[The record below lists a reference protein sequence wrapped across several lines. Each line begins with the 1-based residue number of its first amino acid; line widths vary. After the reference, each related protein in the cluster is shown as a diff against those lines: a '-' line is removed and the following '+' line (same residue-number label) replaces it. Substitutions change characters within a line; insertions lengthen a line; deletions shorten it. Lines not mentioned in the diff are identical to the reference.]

1 MLLRTHKRCLS
12 ACLAPTPGAMCGR
25 DIRYSKETSS
35 FFPITISGSFPHS
48 EILSGP
54 LVFSFIKYFDEST
67 SDEDEA
73 NVYMEREW
81 RVIGDV
87 KFALADVHRVFMPE
101 RYAERF
107 RADLPNYT
115 GQLTFSDN
123 I

>member
-1 MLLRTHKRCLS
+1 MSLEET
-12 ACLAPTPGAMCGR
+12 T
-25 DIRYSKETSS
+25 ETSGLDH
-35 FFPITISGSFPHS
+35 I
-48 EILSGP
+48 
-54 LVFSFIKYFDEST
+54 LVFPFIKYFDDLA

>member
-1 MLLRTHKRCLS
+1 MEEYRR
-12 ACLAPTPGAMCGR
+12 
-25 DIRYSKETSS
+25 ETRGT
-35 FFPITISGSFPHS
+35 FPINLEYF
-48 EILSGP
+48 LDV
-54 LVFSFIKYFDEST
+54 LVFPFIKYFDDST

-81 RVIGDV
+81 RVWGDV
-87 KFALADVHRVFMPE
+87 NFALEDVHRVFIPE

-107 RADLPNYT
+107 RADLPDYK

>member
-1 MLLRTHKRCLS
+1 MWPRREVFKGNIQLLEDYRQKLPNTLHYFLD
-12 ACLAPTPGAMCGR
+12 L
-25 DIRYSKETSS
+25 
-35 FFPITISGSFPHS
+35 
-48 EILSGP
+48 
-54 LVFSFIKYFDEST
+54 LVFAFIKYFDDSA
-67 SDEDEA
+67 SDEDES

-87 KFALADVHRVFMPE
+87 SFTLTDVHRVFMPK

-115 GQLTFSDN
+115 GQLTFSDY

>member
-1 MLLRTHKRCLS
+1 MSLEET
-12 ACLAPTPGAMCGR
+12 T
-25 DIRYSKETSS
+25 ETSGLDH
-35 FFPITISGSFPHS
+35 I
-48 EILSGP
+48 
-54 LVFSFIKYFDEST
+54 LVFPFIKYFDDLA

-87 KFALADVHRVFMPE
+87 SFTLTDVHRVFMPE

-107 RADLPNYT
+107 RADLPDYK